1 MTGERSG
8 AEATRMAERN
18 RLLSVLL
25 HVSNLSSAD
34 ADPRTLGEAVL
45 ERLHGLLFCDSSLC
59 YLISGKRLV
68 HVARK
73 GPLRDYVGRHSLQQ
87 PMMPFS
93 KEFLNSRQP
102 LCVPDLLEDLPETT
116 MLRER
121 LSQFLDGPGSIARC
135 WLFLPMILRGRV
147 VGLIVAA
154 HHEPGHFDADDRVF
168 GAAFAHQAAIE
179 FENARLARDARMR
192 TDEVRTMLE
201 VQQAIARR
209 VDLQDVLQLIAEEA
223 RKLTDSGG
231 SLVFLREGSE
241 WALSGAT
248 GHSAHQ
254 ALSTAC
260 QPVDVQA
267 ELCGLVATGRPYH
280 LRLGAN
286 GGTRF
291 SRLLAAYGI
300 EDMLC
305 VPIVAGGR
313 GSRQE
318 AMGLLCVV
326 KPVEGGFASDDLR
339 ILSLLASSTVMGVE
353 NARLYA
359 SERLLRQQEA
369 EKAANAER
377 VRLAREL
384 HDAVTQTLFSAS
396 LVAEVLPRIWAK
408 NPEQG
413 MERLEEVRLLT
424 RGSLAEMRTLLLEL
438 RPKALEQTAL
448 DELLK
453 QLVHAA
459 SGRARIPVTTAF
471 SGCGELPFEVKL
483 GLYRIAQEALNNVVK
498 HARATRVDVAAKGH
512 CGPEGACESVILEIE
527 DDGVGFDPEEVPGG
541 HFGMDIMRERA
552 HSFGGSMEVTSG
564 SSCGTRIQVLWPAKD
579 KRATPAQ
586 D

>member
-1 MTGERSG
+1 MTGDSG
-8 AEATRMAERN
+8 RAEAAKMAERN

-25 HVSNLSSAD
+25 HVSNLSAVD

-45 ERLHGLLFCDSSLC
+45 ERLHGLLFCDASLC
-59 YLISGKRLV
+59 YLIAGKRLV

-73 GPLRDYVGRHSLQQ
+73 GPLRDFVGRHALQQ

-93 KEFLNSRQP
+93 KDFLNSRQP
-102 LCVPDLLEDLPETT
+102 ASVSDLLEDQPENAA
-116 MLRER
+116 LRER
-121 LSQFLDGPGSIARC
+121 LSLFLDGPGSIARC
-135 WLFLPMILRGRV
+135 WMFLPMVLRGRT
-147 VGLIVAA
+147 VGLIVVA

-201 VQQAIARR
+201 VQQVIARR
-209 VDLQDVLQLIAEEA
+209 VDLGEVLQLIAEEA
-223 RKLTDSGG
+223 KKLTDSGG
-231 SLVFLREGSE
+231 SLVFLREETG
-241 WALSGAT
+241 WTLSGAT
-248 GHSAHQ
+248 GSSAHQ
-254 ALSTAC
+254 EFSTSH
-260 QPVDVQA
+260 QPIDVQQ
-267 ELCGLVATGRPYH
+267 ELDLLVSTRRPYH
-280 LRLGAN
+280 IRRKGF
-286 GGTRF
+286 GEKRF
-291 SRLLAAYGI
+291 ARFLEAYGI

-305 VPIVAGGR
+305 VPIVAGGKD
-313 GSRQE
+313 SRQD
-318 AMGLLCVV
+318 AIGLLCVV
-326 KPVEGGFASDDLR
+326 KPVESGFESDDLR

-408 NPEQG
+408 DPEKG

-448 DELLK
+448 EELLK

-459 SGRARIPVTTAF
+459 SGRARIPVSASF
-471 SGCGELPFEVKL
+471 SGCGDLPFEVKL

-498 HARATRVDVAAKGH
+498 HAQATRVQVVAKGQ
-512 CGPEGACESVILEIE
+512 CAQDGSCESVILEIE
-527 DDGVGFDPEEVPGG
+527 DDGVGFDPEDVPGG
-541 HFGMDIMRERA
+541 HFGVGIMRERA
-552 HSFGGSMEVTSG
+552 QSFGGMLEVDSG
-564 SSCGTRIQVLWPAKD
+564 TWRGTKIRVMWDAREQTEPS
-579 KRATPAQ
+579 RGG
-586 D
+586 